1 MTVHDREGIVL
12 TGATP
17 QSRDRYEHGCDLFL
31 CYIGDPQAEA
41 DAAIAGSP
49 GFAMAHVLKGWL
61 NVLGTE
67 PAGFVVARASHAQA
81 ASLVTT
87 ARERGHLAALGFLL
101 DGQ

>member
-17 QSRDRYEHGCDLFL
+17 ESRDRYEHGSDLFL
-31 CYIGDPQAEA
+31 CYVGDPQAEA
-41 DAAIAGSP
+41 DAAIAASP

-67 PAGFVVARASHAQA
+67 
-81 ASLVTT
+81 
-87 ARERGHLAALGFLL
+87 
-101 DGQ
+101 